1 MRSGEPGVS
10 RHTVTGRR
18 DFTDS
23 LTLYTFATA
32 CLLRPHCCY
41 RNSASFQK
49 KLQSQKSILVRSTV
63 RLHCLDDFLPY
74 LLNTYFPDAGF
85 CFILFTPLAPRMARL
100 QLKLWNSSRRLWSG
114 GAVRLKS
121 RPSTMT
127 FCRLAARLVQMLL
140 RQVWPPAGC
149 AQQAV
154 PPGAP
159 RSIAARA
166 RAALAR
172 LERCH
177 LQPAEQHPRSRRRRG
192 LQQRQQ
198 RAVGADACAA
208 AAAEG

>member
-1 MRSGEPGVS
+1 MPE
-10 RHTVTGRR
+10 
-18 DFTDS
+18 
-23 LTLYTFATA
+23 
-32 CLLRPHCCY
+32 
-41 RNSASFQK
+41 
-49 KLQSQKSILVRSTV
+49 
-63 RLHCLDDFLPY
+63 
-74 LLNTYFPDAGF
+74 F
-85 CFILFTPLAPRMARL
+85 CFTIHPPGPSDGAPRTQVVEL
-100 QLKLWNSSRRLWSG
+100 SSRRLWSG

-177 LQPAEQHPRSRRRRG
+177 LQPAEQHPRSTGVAVAFSSASSELWALTRA
-192 LQQRQQ
+192 QRQQ
-198 RAVGADACAA
+198 LKADFNAA
-208 AAAEG
+208 AALPLKLGMHSSQLQGAARGEDGRSASPRRSPFRGRSCDIRHAGLAAAGARHADPKYLPASVMLT

>member
-1 MRSGEPGVS
+1 
-10 RHTVTGRR
+10 
-18 DFTDS
+18 
-23 LTLYTFATA
+23 
-32 CLLRPHCCY
+32 
-41 RNSASFQK
+41 
-49 KLQSQKSILVRSTV
+49 
-63 RLHCLDDFLPY
+63 
-74 LLNTYFPDAGF
+74 
-85 CFILFTPLAPRMARL
+85 MARL
-100 QLKLWNSSRRLWSG
+100 ELKLWNSSRRLWSG

-177 LQPAEQHPRSRRRRG
+177 LQPAEQHPRSTGVAVAFSSASSELWALKRAQRQQLKADFNAAAALPLKLGMHSCKELREAKTVEVRHRADRLSEDDLATFGTLGSLLPALDMLILNIYPRADAHLAPLETVLVGRPRRRR
-192 LQQRQQ
+192 
-198 RAVGADACAA
+198 C
-208 AAAEG
+208 